1 MTTVAVLGAGT
12 MGRGVAQVAAQAGHE
27 VVLYDAF
34 PEALEKASS
43 ELKDIFEMLHAK
55 GRLEHPAEVLAR
67 IAFSS
72 SLEDVRDADWIIEA
86 VPEDLN
92 LKRDVFR
99 ELGDLGERTVLAT
112 NTSTL
117 SVSSIAAATSRPER
131 VVGLHFFNPAPLLEL
146 VEVVPGAATDLGVVE
161 EARFFV
167 QGLGK
172 TPVVARDAPGFIV
185 NRVARPFYG
194 EALKLHGEG
203 LPVETIDR
211 IMRGLGFRMGPFE
224 LMDLIGIDVNYAAA
238 KSVYEQFFH
247 EPRYRPHPLQRSMV
261 EAGLLGR
268 KTGRGF
274 YRYPRETPPDEKNGR
289 GMSALRPYL
298 IGPEDLLELYKDFPQ
313 VDNPAEADFVL
324 DLYSDPIGLSLD
336 EAHHETLLNS
346 DLPVVRLLWGG
357 SSSVLAGD
365 VAPNELA
372 GFSLVPPFERGRTVE
387 LCVPLGQG
395 DTDAVRLAGAY
406 FEAQGLATVRIPDTP
421 GGVGFRILA
430 MIVNEAV
437 SAVAEKLAPPAAID
451 TAMRLGTNYPLGP
464 LEWSEVLGLE
474 NVLVGLQGLFEELGE
489 DRYRPHPL
497 LKRMVAAGLQRWNE
511 L

>member
-1 MTTVAVLGAGT
+1 MAAVAVIGAGT

-34 PEALEKASS
+34 PEVLEKASS
-43 ELKDIFEMLHAK
+43 ELKNIFEMLHAK

-72 SLEDVRDADWIIEA
+72 NLEDVRDADWIIEA

-99 ELGDLGERTVLAT
+99 ELGDLGEHTVLAT

-117 SVSSIAAATSRPER
+117 SVSSIASAASRPER
-131 VVGLHFFNPAPLLEL
+131 VVGLHFFNPAPLMEL
-146 VEVVPGAATDLGVVE
+146 VEVVPGAATDVLVVE

-167 QGLGK
+167 QGMGK

-211 IMRGLGFRMGPFE
+211 VMRGLGFRMGPFE

-261 EAGLLGR
+261 EAGRLGR

-274 YRYPRETPPDEKNGR
+274 YSYPRETPQEKRNGR

-298 IGPEDLLELYKDFPQ
+298 IGPEDSLELYADFPQ

-324 DLYSDPIGLSLD
+324 DLYGDPVGLSLD

-395 DTDAVRLAGAY
+395 DTDALRLAGAY
-406 FEAQGLATVRIPDTP
+406 FKAQGLETVRIPDTP

-430 MIVNEAV
+430 MIINEAV
-437 SAVAEKLAPPAAID
+437 SAVAEGLAPPAAID
-451 TAMRLGTNYPLGP
+451 TAMKLGTNYPLGP

-474 NVLVGLQGLFEELGE
+474 NLLVGLQGLFEELGE

-497 LKRMVAAGLQRWNE
+497 LKRMVAAGLQRWDE